1 MTWKSHILFAGTLAF
16 ALGFSPPEVLC
27 ISALSTLPDRME
39 SIGPLRILR
48 HRGISHD
55 LALWIFL
62 FLVALLLE
70 VRGIVP
76 RALLDAGTIPVIG
89 GAFSAYGLSTF
100 VLSIRAIPLGP
111 LFHLLA
117 DMLTPAGV
125 RFAGERISVPV
136 CRTGHPS
143 EYAVVAVLS
152 AWWFLLG
159 WYAARLDPGIIFFA
173 GRAFVIDP
181 AGLPVRAALA
191 GFPVLGLLFLQRF
204 SRLRAERAESG
215 SGNKSRRTES
225 PRPETLRVKGISG
238 RKAEIRLVPEEDGTL
253 VVDLRELK
261 TLWTLTDMDTSE
273 KLEKTRG
280 ETDPGPVREPG
291 VREAEVGE
299 KEVEVGEKEA
309 EGENTSSE
317 NESFGA
323 AERLRRLLFE
333 YREDFERAGL
343 AEAARRISEILLTE
357 GAKAPSVAGK
367 DPSDASRPR
376 NQYDLLMRISL
387 LEHSVDV
394 AEKAIEIAKRK
405 LPDGWRAAAVRLV
418 LCALAHDLG
427 KLPSISGDNYSTAGH
442 PLHSAAFLGKLLKDH
457 PWREDMAEIV
467 KRHHE
472 RVDEKTPI
480 ELKILILADKEARE
494 EEAERLSG
502 GVGKPAAPMVIVTPD
517 TGGPPETRP
526 IPEGFPVERVLEK
539 MLPLVNRVLEN
550 GAFVAFSQPD
560 GVVYVQAETLHAAIS
575 EVARET
581 GFTDEFFHSTEKPV
595 KKSCL
600 QSFYDEFRRRGWV
613 PEKLVSERFYGN
625 FFWVWNPR
633 KQGFTRT
640 FYVPFLASAFGVPL
654 AELEKKR
661 KRHPVLAALSIRGV
675 APPGSPPPHR
685 SGSRKTNPEF

>member
-1 MTWKSHILFAGTLAF
+1 MTWKSHVFFSGALAF
-16 ALGFSPPEVLC
+16 ALGFSPPEVVC

-62 FLVALLLE
+62 LLLALLLE

-76 RALLDAGTIPVIG
+76 RAVLDAGILPVIG
-89 GAFSAYGLSTF
+89 RLLSAYGFSTF

-117 DMLTPAGV
+117 DMLTPGGV
-125 RFAGERISVPV
+125 KFAGERIRFPV

-159 WYAARLDPGIIFFA
+159 WYAPRIDPAVIFLA
-173 GRAFVIDP
+173 GQAFVLDS
-181 AGLPVRAALA
+181 AGLPVRLILA
-191 GFPVLGLLFLQRF
+191 GLPFFVLLFLFRF
-204 SRLRAERAESG
+204 PRLRAESG
-215 SGNKSRRTES
+215 SENGARRTET
-225 PRPETLRVKGISG
+225 PQPETLRVKGISG
-238 RKAEIRLVPEEDGTL
+238 REAEIRPVPEGDGTL

-261 TLWTLTDMDTSE
+261 ALWTLTDRDAGDKPEEPRGKPHPE
-273 KLEKTRG
+273 KPKKPEM
-280 ETDPGPVREPG
+280 P
-291 VREAEVGE
+291 VGE
-299 KEVEVGEKEA
+299 PA
-309 EGENTSSE
+309 PSSADENS
-317 NESFGA
+317 GA
-323 AERLRRLLFE
+323 AERLRRLLSE

-343 AEAARRISEILLTE
+343 AEVARRISEILLTE
-357 GAKAPSVAGK
+357 GARAPSVAGK

-376 NQYDLLMRISL
+376 NQFDLLMRISL
-387 LEHSVDV
+387 LEHSVDT

-405 LPDGWRAAAVRLV
+405 LPDGWRAAAARLV

-427 KLPSISGDNYSTAGH
+427 KLSSISGDNYATAGH

-457 PWREDMAEIV
+457 PWREDMCEVV

-472 RVDEKTPI
+472 RLDEKTPI

-494 EEAERLSG
+494 EEAEGLSG
-502 GVGKPAAPMVIVTPD
+502 TTGKTAGPVVIVTPEA
-517 TGGPPETRP
+517 GGPPETRP
-526 IPEGFPVERVLEK
+526 IPEGFPVERILEK
-539 MLPLVNRVLEN
+539 VLPLVNRVLEN

-575 EVARET
+575 EVAREA

-640 FYVPFLASAFGVPL
+640 FYVPLRSSAFGVPL
-654 AELEKKR
+654 AELEKNR

-675 APPGSPPPHR
+675 APPGSPPPHGA
-685 SGSRKTNPEF
+685 GSREVNPEF